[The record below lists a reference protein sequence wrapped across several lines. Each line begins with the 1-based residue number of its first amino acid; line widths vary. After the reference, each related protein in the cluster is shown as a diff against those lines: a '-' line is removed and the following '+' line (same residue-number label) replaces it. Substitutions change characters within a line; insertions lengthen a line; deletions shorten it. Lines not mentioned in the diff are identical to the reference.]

1 MTRGSARIYPRS
13 MPREVPAGLGV
24 RSCAMAVTKHS
35 AVHPAVSTAGDI
47 MSAPA
52 ITVPADATRSQI
64 ADLLTAHRI
73 SSVPVLDSAGR
84 ILGLVSKLDLLA
96 KSSDDA
102 AALMTT
108 AVITVSVD
116 TPLDD
121 VRHLLTE
128 REILRLPVVRGG
140 ELAGV
145 LSRGDLVATMAT
157 EWVCEVCGEPVRG
170 SKPPDACPKCGSGPE
185 RFAQQEQLPG
195 D

>member
-1 MTRGSARIYPRS
+1 
-13 MPREVPAGLGV
+13 
-24 RSCAMAVTKHS
+24 MAVTKDP
-35 AVHPAVSTAGDI
+35 AVHLAVSTAGDI

-64 ADLLTAHRI
+64 ADLLTSHRI
-73 SSVPVLDSAGR
+73 SSVPVQDDAGHV
-84 ILGLVSKLDLLA
+84 IGLVSKLDLLA
-96 KSSDDA
+96 KDGGDA
-102 AALMTT
+102 AALMST

-128 REILRLPVVRGG
+128 RQILRVPVLQRGR
-140 ELAGV
+140 LAGM
-145 LSRGDLVATMAT
+145 LTRGDLVATMAT

-170 SKPPDACPKCGSGPE
+170 SSPPDACPKCGSGPE
-185 RFAQQEQLPG
+185 RFAHQEQLPG